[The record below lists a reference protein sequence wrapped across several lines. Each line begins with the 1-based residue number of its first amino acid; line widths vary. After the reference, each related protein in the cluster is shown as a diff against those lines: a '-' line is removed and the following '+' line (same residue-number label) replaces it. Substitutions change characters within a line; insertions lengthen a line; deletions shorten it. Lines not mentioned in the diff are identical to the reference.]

1 MSPGRSSFSMS
12 RLYWNPEHP
21 PPTTATRRPEPWR
34 PSRSMVSLTMAA
46 ALSVSLTAAGGSDW
60 VWVCGL
66 TVSVW
71 VSMSAVYSDARRRL
85 GIQGTP
91 AIHGED
97 FTGDERFA
105 GEEKD
110 GARRIFRRSDAPERN
125 AFRERCGVRALGQ
138 DHSAGRDAVPPDLW
152 RPLEREQPGQRGQ
165 PCLRRRIMCVSLP
178 HLRRPAHVEE
188 RADRSRRGA
197 QVGQRGLHQVEGAS
211 QVRGEHRLE
220 LLAGDLVRGRPLES
234 GRATDQQVQPAECAR
249 RLGDDPLRILR
260 LVSLDQRHAPQER
273 GRLLRLGARCAVV
286 HGDAVSG
293 AVQGQRDRPTEA
305 FRRPCHQGLHRGRIR
320 SLLPAAMGKKSKAGK
335 AKAEPAA
342 SEPSPEQQIP
352 ISPAPLPLERLDAR
366 ALGEFLEL
374 CFADRRLLELC
385 GELRLYSP
393 GYRLEAMPPNQVAR
407 LLADEARAAE
417 DAERMLDK
425 AIREALRNPVLE
437 GKPLTDEHYRD
448 LIELFTGDPLQHLAR
463 VAWRA
468 LIDDDEKHRA
478 YALSAIE
485 IGIEAL
491 DVPAKA
497 KAPRRKPQLPAD
509 VQELRKELE
518 EARKSG
524 ERAEKERESLR
535 EQLVAARADIAERE
549 KTVAD
554 VREELS
560 QVRSELT
567 RASAEV
573 GRLTAAGEGRALSDA
588 RRLADENRSL
598 SERLRA
604 ATEER
609 EALPGQLAQAQRTSA
624 AAPAVAP
631 APAEEEALPS
641 AEEAA
646 TFLIPIFTR
655 EFYESIQRWDRRM
668 QRAAFD
674 KVSLLARDWRHGS
687 LRAIALEGLPGYY
700 RIRIATDVRLIYRRG
715 EGNTV
720 EILSLIDREDLD
732 RYIRQ
737 ARTR

>member
-1 MSPGRSSFSMS
+1 
-12 RLYWNPEHP
+12 
-21 PPTTATRRPEPWR
+21 
-34 PSRSMVSLTMAA
+34 
-46 ALSVSLTAAGGSDW
+46 
-60 VWVCGL
+60 
-66 TVSVW
+66 
-71 VSMSAVYSDARRRL
+71 
-85 GIQGTP
+85 
-91 AIHGED
+91 
-97 FTGDERFA
+97 
-105 GEEKD
+105 
-110 GARRIFRRSDAPERN
+110 
-125 AFRERCGVRALGQ
+125 
-138 DHSAGRDAVPPDLW
+138 
-152 RPLEREQPGQRGQ
+152 
-165 PCLRRRIMCVSLP
+165 
-178 HLRRPAHVEE
+178 
-188 RADRSRRGA
+188 
-197 QVGQRGLHQVEGAS
+197 
-211 QVRGEHRLE
+211 
-220 LLAGDLVRGRPLES
+220 
-234 GRATDQQVQPAECAR
+234 
-249 RLGDDPLRILR
+249 
-260 LVSLDQRHAPQER
+260 
-273 GRLLRLGARCAVV
+273 
-286 HGDAVSG
+286 
-293 AVQGQRDRPTEA
+293 
-305 FRRPCHQGLHRGRIR
+305 
-320 SLLPAAMGKKSKAGK
+320 MGKKSKAGK

-491 DVPAKA
+491 DAPAKA
-497 KAPRRKPQLPAD
+497 KAPPRKPQLPAD

-535 EQLVAARADIAERE
+535 EQLAAARADIAERE
-549 KTVAD
+549 KAVAD

-604 ATEER
+604 AAEER
-609 EALPGQLAQAQRTSA
+609 DALRGQLAQAQRTSA

>member
-1 MSPGRSSFSMS
+1 
-12 RLYWNPEHP
+12 
-21 PPTTATRRPEPWR
+21 
-34 PSRSMVSLTMAA
+34 
-46 ALSVSLTAAGGSDW
+46 
-60 VWVCGL
+60 
-66 TVSVW
+66 
-71 VSMSAVYSDARRRL
+71 
-85 GIQGTP
+85 
-91 AIHGED
+91 
-97 FTGDERFA
+97 
-105 GEEKD
+105 
-110 GARRIFRRSDAPERN
+110 
-125 AFRERCGVRALGQ
+125 
-138 DHSAGRDAVPPDLW
+138 
-152 RPLEREQPGQRGQ
+152 
-165 PCLRRRIMCVSLP
+165 
-178 HLRRPAHVEE
+178 
-188 RADRSRRGA
+188 
-197 QVGQRGLHQVEGAS
+197 
-211 QVRGEHRLE
+211 
-220 LLAGDLVRGRPLES
+220 
-234 GRATDQQVQPAECAR
+234 
-249 RLGDDPLRILR
+249 
-260 LVSLDQRHAPQER
+260 
-273 GRLLRLGARCAVV
+273 
-286 HGDAVSG
+286 
-293 AVQGQRDRPTEA
+293 
-305 FRRPCHQGLHRGRIR
+305 
-320 SLLPAAMGKKSKAGK
+320 MGKKSKAGK
-335 AKAEPAA
+335 AKAEPAE
-342 SEPSPEQQIP
+342 SEPSPEQEIP
-352 ISPAPLPLERLDAR
+352 ISSAPLPLERLDAR

-374 CFADRRLLELC
+374 CFADRRLLQLC

-407 LLADEARAAE
+407 LLADEARAAK
-417 DAERMLDK
+417 DAARMLDK

-437 GKPLTDEHYRD
+437 AKPLTDEHYRD

-468 LIDDDEKHRA
+468 LIDDEKHRA

-491 DVPAKA
+491 DAPAKA
-497 KAPRRKPQLPAD
+497 KAPPRKPQLPAD

-535 EQLVAARADIAERE
+535 EQLAAARADIAERE

-560 QVRSELT
+560 QVRAELT

-573 GRLTAAGEGRALSDA
+573 ARLTAAGEGRALSDA

-609 EALPGQLAQAQRTSA
+609 DALRGQLAQAQRITA
-624 AAPAVAP
+624 AAPAVAA